1 MSIVDLIGRQRR
13 DLVLSIRD
21 YHTCCRESRRQVQNG
36 RMRFGNFM
44 APFHPVGQNPTL
56 AIERDLKLIAAMDD
70 LGFQEA
76 WIGEHHSAGFEIIA
90 SPEVFIAVAAER
102 TKHIRLGTGVSSLP
116 YHNPLMLADRMVLLD
131 HLTRGRVMLGC
142 GPGQLTSDAHML
154 GIPADEQRPR
164 MEQSLEA
171 IMRLL
176 RGEIVTM
183 HTAGFTLK
191 DARLQLKPYSDP
203 CFDVAV
209 AASFSPTGPR
219 GAGKHGIG
227 MLSIAATAKQGMDLL
242 AHHWATW
249 EEVARTTATSPTAR
263 NGALSARCTLPRLA
277 NKLSV
282 TSNTASRS
290 SRAISSHILPA
301 GPVQGDTAAEIVAN
315 NRESG
320 FAVIGTPEDAVAK
333 IEELV
338 EASNGGFGAF
348 LLFDHDWAPPAAK
361 LKSYELFAQYV
372 IPHFTGQLDGTGR
385 LGRLG
390 HRQRDRV
397 RRPCVARHRQS
408 DRGPCRGTSGTSCHV
423 DQ

>member
-1 MSIVDLIGRQRR
+1 
-13 DLVLSIRD
+13 
-21 YHTCCRESRRQVQNG
+21 
-36 RMRFGNFM
+36 MRFGNFM

-56 AIERDLKLIAAMDD
+56 AIERDLDLIVAMDR
-70 LGFQEA
+70 LGFHEA

-90 SPEVFIAVAAER
+90 SPEVVIGVAAER
-102 TKHIRLGTGVSSLP
+102 TKHIKLGTGVSSLP
-116 YHNPLMLADRMVLLD
+116 YHHPLMLADRMVLLD

-164 MEQSLEA
+164 MEQCLDA

-176 RGEIVTM
+176 RGETVTM
-183 HTAGFTLK
+183 HTDGFTLQ

-219 GAGKHGIG
+219 GAGRHGIG

-242 AHHWATW
+242 AQHWSTW
-249 EEVARTTATSPTAR
+249 EEVAFEHGHVADRSKW
-263 NGALSARCTLPRLA
+263 RLVGPMHLA
-277 NKLSV
+277 DTREQAERDV
-282 TSNTASRS
+282 EYRIAEFSRYF
-290 SRAISSHILPA
+290 SHILPA
-301 GPVQGDTAAEIVAN
+301 GPVQGDTPAEIIAN

-333 IEELV
+333 ITELV
-338 EASNGGFGAF
+338 EASDGGFGAF

-361 LKSYELFAQYV
+361 MHSYELFAQYV
-372 IPHFTGQLDGTGR
+372 MPHFTGQLTAPAASCDWVT
-385 LGRLG
+385 
-390 HRQRDRV
+390 
-397 RRPCVARHRQS
+397 A
-408 DRGPCRGTSGTSCHV
+408 SGTEFV
-423 DQ
+423 DRAAHAIGKAIDDHAAERGSRHAPR

>member
-1 MSIVDLIGRQRR
+1 
-13 DLVLSIRD
+13 
-21 YHTCCRESRRQVQNG
+21 
-36 RMRFGNFM
+36 MRFGNFM

-56 AIERDLKLIAAMDD
+56 AIERDLDLIVAMDR
-70 LGFQEA
+70 LGFDEA
-76 WIGEHHSAGFEIIA
+76 WIGEHHSAGFELIA

-164 MEQSLEA
+164 MEQSLDA

-176 RGEIVTM
+176 RGETVTM
-183 HTAGFTLK
+183 ATDGFTLQ

-203 CFDVAV
+203 LFDVAV

-219 GAGKHGIG
+219 GAGRHGIG
-227 MLSIAATAKQGMDLL
+227 MLSIAATARQGMDML

-249 EEVARTTATSPTAR
+249 EEVAAEHGHIADRSKW
-263 NGALSARCTLPRLA
+263 RLVGPMHLA
-277 NKLSV
+277 ETREEAERDV
-282 TSNTASRS
+282 EYGIVEFSRYFK
-290 SRAISSHILPA
+290 HILPA
-301 GPVQGDTAAEIVAN
+301 GPVQGDTASEIVKN
-315 NRESG
+315 NKEFG
-320 FAVIGTPEDAVAK
+320 FSVIGTPQDAIDK

-348 LLFDHDWAPPAAK
+348 LLMDNDWARPEAK
-361 LKSYELFAQYV
+361 LRSYRLFAEYV
-372 IPHFTGQLDGTGR
+372 IPHFTGQLTGPATSYDWVV
-385 LGRLG
+385 G
-390 HRQRDRV
+390 
-397 RRPCVARHRQS
+397 
-408 DRGPCRGTSGTSCHV
+408 SGTQFV
-423 DQ
+423 DRAAHAIGKAIDDHAAEKEARR

>member
-1 MSIVDLIGRQRR
+1 
-13 DLVLSIRD
+13 
-21 YHTCCRESRRQVQNG
+21 
-36 RMRFGNFM
+36 MRFGNFM

-56 AIERDLKLIAAMDD
+56 AIERDLDIFVAMDR
-70 LGFQEA
+70 LGFDEA

-164 MEQSLEA
+164 MEQCLDA

-176 RGEIVTM
+176 RGETVTM
-183 HTAGFTLK
+183 KTDGFTLQ
-191 DARLQLKPYSDP
+191 DARLQLKPYSAP
-203 CFDVAV
+203 LFDVAV

-219 GAGKHGIG
+219 GAGRHGVG
-227 MLSIAATAKQGMDLL
+227 MLSIAATAKQGMDML

-249 EEVARTTATSPTAR
+249 EEVAAEHGHVADRSKWRLVGPMHLAETREEAAR
-263 NGALSARCTLPRLA
+263 DVEYGIAQF
-277 NKLSV
+277 
-282 TSNTASRS
+282 SRYLK
-290 SRAISSHILPA
+290 HILPA
-301 GPVQGDTAAEIVAN
+301 GPVQGDTPAEIVAN
-315 NRESG
+315 NRDYG
-320 FAVIGTPEDAVAK
+320 FAVIGTPRDAIEK

-348 LLFDHDWAPPAAK
+348 LLFDQDWARPDAK
-361 LKSYELFAQYV
+361 RRSYELFAEYV
-372 IPHFTGQLDGTGR
+372 IPHFTGQLDGPITSHDWVVG
-385 LGRLG
+385 
-390 HRQRDRV
+390 
-397 RRPCVARHRQS
+397 
-408 DRGPCRGTSGTSCHV
+408 SGTRFV
-423 DQ
+423 DRAAHAIGKAIDDHAAERETRRG